1 MLSAK
6 HWTTND
12 TLKAPE
18 GFELRLHVHASQL
31 VYHGWSPRGEIWDTL
46 IRMFLDEFMIGAD
59 DRLALVNQLRTILLL
74 GVNHVS
80 EYIKHGWDTEESE
93 ENMKILSSLLE
104 IKMILN
110 KNPNV

>member
-1 MLSAK
+1 MLSEN
-6 HWTTND
+6 HWTPNGS
-12 TLKAPE
+12 LKAPD
-18 GFELRLHVHASQL
+18 GFELRLHIHASQL
-31 VYHGWSPRGEIWDTL
+31 VYHGFHVQGELWETL
-46 IRMFLDEFMIGAD
+46 IRMFLDEFRIGAD